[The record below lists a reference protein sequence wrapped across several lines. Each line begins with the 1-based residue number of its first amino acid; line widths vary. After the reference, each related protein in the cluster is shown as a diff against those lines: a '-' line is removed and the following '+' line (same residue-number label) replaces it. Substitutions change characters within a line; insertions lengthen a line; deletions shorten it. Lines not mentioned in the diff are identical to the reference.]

1 MEKLCGD
8 MIRMTLLPGFTPAKA
23 VNFVERIRNSGDL
36 FTPASGGAEKM
47 VEEILFSA
55 EKSALSLA
63 TKRYEK
69 EIEYIAKNG
78 IKTVSIFDEAYPAS
92 LREIYDPPLVLYFK
106 GDLAVEDVDAVG
118 VVGARHASEYG
129 LRMAEE
135 ISAGLCNAGVTVV
148 SGMAKGIDTAAHRGA
163 IKSFGRTIAVMGS
176 GFANLY
182 PDDAQEMVLRI
193 AENGAVLTENSSDIL
208 PLKWN
213 FPRRNR
219 IISGLSKGIVVV
231 EAAKDSGSLI
241 TAEFALEQG
250 KEVFAVPG
258 RIDTHMSD
266 GTNHLIQQGAKLV
279 TRAEDILEE
288 LNLEYGESP
297 GRKTAKKTVN
307 MEKIKKGLSPDQVK
321 IVDRL
326 ASEEAVHINDLC
338 DATGIDMPLLNKE
351 LLRLEINRLIRFVPG
366 QCFAL
371 RDQNEMNI

>member
-1 MEKLCGD
+1 MRVRETRMEKLCGD

-208 PLKWN
+208 P
-213 FPRRNR
+213 
-219 IISGLSKGIVVV
+219 
-231 EAAKDSGSLI
+231 
-241 TAEFALEQG
+241 
-250 KEVFAVPG
+250 
-258 RIDTHMSD
+258 
-266 GTNHLIQQGAKLV
+266 
-279 TRAEDILEE
+279 
-288 LNLEYGESP
+288 
-297 GRKTAKKTVN
+297 
-307 MEKIKKGLSPDQVK
+307 
-321 IVDRL
+321 
-326 ASEEAVHINDLC
+326 
-338 DATGIDMPLLNKE
+338 
-351 LLRLEINRLIRFVPG
+351 
-366 QCFAL
+366 
-371 RDQNEMNI
+371 